1 MGALKRKHIESFIE
15 VFIIEL
21 IEIKKKKKKNEKNE
35 WQLFCLTT
43 CKTNVMTVK
52 SVRHSGFEFVYSA
65 LRKPEKL

>member
-21 IEIKKKKKKNEKNE
+21 IEIKKKKQKNE